1 MGDAKHLQGQYPEAR
16 NHYNQFSMTNV
27 DNSEFPWAVNAYAF
41 YGVCLHLLQRKRL
54 QKCSEQLKVAYDQLN
69 QAQFPKAQA
78 FYRDAI
84 LRRADCLFMEH
95 EYNTSQELYL
105 DVYQNNYPKDDYAL
119 YQAGLIDGF
128 NNNLSSKIARM
139 DQLSVDF
146 PQSTYRDDADF
157 ESADSYFALSDLDNA
172 KKRISRFCK

>member
-1 MGDAKHLQGQYPEAR
+1 MGDAKHLQGIYAEAR

-27 DNSEFPWAVNAYAF
+27 DNSEFPWAVNAYAS
-41 YGVCLHLLQRKRL
+41 YGVAYTYFKE
-54 QKCSEQLKVAYDQLN
+54 KDYKNAATKLKVAYEQLN
-69 QAQFPKAQA
+69 QAQFPKAQE
-78 FYRDAI
+78 FYRDAV

-105 DVYQNNYPKDDYAL
+105 EVYQNNYPKDDYAL

-128 NNNLSSKIARM
+128 NNNLSSKIVRM
-139 DQLSVDF
+139 DQLLVDF

-157 ESADSYFALSDLDNA
+157 ESADSYFARA
-172 KKRISRFCK
+172 T